1 MQFQYPV
8 TLEQDGGS
16 VIARFVDIPEAITFG
31 DHEEHA
37 LYEAEDALIVALAM
51 YVDDRQS
58 IPGGSKANRGQPV
71 ISLSPLVAAKVALH
85 NALIKSKTSNVKLA
99 SMMGV
104 RETQVRR
111 MLDLDHRSHIGSI
124 EQALKLLGYQLVIAA
139 KSVA

>member
-1 MQFQYPV
+1 
-8 TLEQDGGS
+8 
-16 VIARFVDIPEAITFG
+16 
-31 DHEEHA
+31 
-37 LYEAEDALIVALAM
+37 
-51 YVDDRQS
+51 
-58 IPGGSKANRGQPV
+58 
-71 ISLSPLVAAKVALH
+71 VALH